1 MPADQLTRATP
12 LDGDLGWRQIN
23 VEPSSWGTSADV
35 IAHRLVPVLDRAAGG
50 WWYVRKH
57 PHWRVR
63 HRIDTAD
70 AIGVH
75 LRAVLDA
82 LTGDGSLRAWHPAV
96 YEPEIRAFGGP
107 AGIDVA
113 HDLFRLDSRT
123 TVGLLAG
130 APAPA
135 GPGRRELSVLAVS
148 RLLRAAGLDWYE
160 QGDVWARVAESRTA
174 LSGCTVSA
182 RAPAA
187 VRRLLTLDTGPRSAL
202 VSDGPLTAVR
212 TWLAG
217 FDEAGT
223 RLGEL
228 ARLGRLTRGLRAVLA
243 HHVVF
248 HWNRLALPPQ
258 DQLTLAVLAREALL
272 PATDDA
278 S

>member
-1 MPADQLTRATP
+1 MYRYVDAGMLRLAARPSDPPIPCPDLDGVGADAVHDRLRWLRDVWSDDWFHAAVELASPALAARTRTLIDAIDPCPRSVRRACASTLRYLLRSRSRATP
-12 LDGDLGWRQIN
+12 
-23 VEPSSWGTSADV
+23 
-35 IAHRLVPVLDRAAGG
+35 
-50 WWYVRKH
+50 
-57 PHWRVR
+57 
-63 HRIDTAD
+63 
-70 AIGVH
+70 
-75 LRAVLDA
+75 
-82 LTGDGSLRAWHPAV
+82 
-96 YEPEIRAFGGP
+96 FG
-107 AGIDVA
+107 
-113 HDLFRLDSRT
+113 LF
-123 TVGLLAG
+123 
-130 APAPA
+130 
-135 GPGRRELSVLAVS
+135 GRRELSVLAVS